1 MRPCEHIL
9 EVHPS
14 ARVIHVGGVGEMSA
28 QSFRIDTE
36 QRRKAKINVTMT
48 SSWCPSAPPLLETPA
63 EAASRFA
70 GSRDN
75 LRYVD

>member
-1 MRPCEHIL
+1 MLRKEALVRPCEHIL

-36 QRRKAKINVTMT
+36 K
-48 SSWCPSAPPLLETPA
+48 E
-63 EAASRFA
+63 
-70 GSRDN
+70 G
-75 LRYVD
+75 